1 LLPIRKKA
9 ESAPKPKK
17 ARRSFKEG
25 CFMSELAAKKGSR
38 AVKIIGII
46 TLIGIIVAV
55 GRIVFRVFNE
65 KSSEPEDG
73 HNGV

>member
-1 LLPIRKKA
+1 
-9 ESAPKPKK
+9 
-17 ARRSFKEG
+17 
-25 CFMSELAAKKGSR
+25 MSELAAKKGSR
-38 AVKIIGII
+38 AIKILGVI

-65 KSSEPEDG
+65 KSSEPDDG